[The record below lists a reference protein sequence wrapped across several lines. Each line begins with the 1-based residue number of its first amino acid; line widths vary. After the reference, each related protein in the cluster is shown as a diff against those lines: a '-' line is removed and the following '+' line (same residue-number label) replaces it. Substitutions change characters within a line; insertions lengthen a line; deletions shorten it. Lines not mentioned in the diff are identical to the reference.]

1 MWLLLPH
8 GRPRARV
15 FGALLAAAGLS
26 LYFTQIPRLEH
37 WLGESLFLI
46 LAGITVVSAVATV
59 TMRSPVYCAI
69 WFGMSLLGTAGLM
82 MYQGAQFLAMS
93 IVVVYAGA
101 ILVTFLFVLMLAQP
115 EGKAAYDR
123 MSFEALLSATTGA
136 VLVGVLSIALYGALA
151 HRTAGDPLPPPSAAE
166 LQAGVLDEQHVARLG
181 SELFGRHLLA
191 VQVAGVL
198 LMAALVG
205 AAAIVTPRLP
215 HHGKR
220 ATVKQ
225 ASGEPPR

>member
-8 GRPRARV
+8 GRQRARI
-15 FGALLAAAGLS
+15 FGALFAAAGLS
-26 LYFTQIPRLEH
+26 LWFTQIPRLDH
-37 WLGESLFLI
+37 WLSESLFLI
-46 LAGITVVSAVATV
+46 LAGVTLVAAVATV
-59 TMRSPVYCAI
+59 TLSSPVYCAI
-69 WFGMSLLGTAGLM
+69 WFAMTLLGTAGLM

-123 MSFEALLSATTGA
+123 VSFEALLSATTGA
-136 VLVGVLSIALYGALA
+136 VLVGVLSIVLYGALA
-151 HRTAGDPLPPPSAAE
+151 HRAAGDPLAPPTAAQ
-166 LQAGVLDEQHVARLG
+166 LQTGVLDDQHVARLG
-181 SELFGRHLLA
+181 TELFGRHLLS

-205 AAAIVTPRLP
+205 AAAIVTPRII
-215 HHGKR
+215 HRGKP
-220 ATVKQ
+220 AKTP
-225 ASGEPPR
+225 GEQS